1 MPVPWI
7 SPCWF
12 VLRFLIDPINC
23 RPTSTSVIVI
33 NHKAGDDFTLF
44 IDFLRSMP
52 SPADLLRAGK
62 CTGALTFPAADGE
75 RKLQVRLGKR
85 GRGLFAVEGFQR
97 NRVITTVEGR
107 VEDRCDKRVSDEVH
121 ARIMRIPARALCL
134 SLGMAH
140 IKGQR
145 LCYGLRYAG

>member
-1 MPVPWI
+1 
-7 SPCWF
+7 
-12 VLRFLIDPINC
+12 
-23 RPTSTSVIVI
+23 
-33 NHKAGDDFTLF
+33 
-44 IDFLRSMP
+44 MP

-97 NRVITTVEGR
+97 NQVITTVEGR
-107 VEDRCDKRVSDEVH
+107 VADYCDRTDSDEVQLLPSVPTYTRT
-121 ARIMRIPARALCL
+121 RIMRIPARALCL

-140 IKGQR
+140 IKGQS